1 MLTQILTINPDGTGT
16 LVIKAEPTALG
27 ELVGLEAEL
36 NLRSTIT
43 TEARMNVLPDE
54 GPQTEE

>member
-1 MLTQILTINPDGTGT
+1 MLTQILTINADGTGA
-16 LVIKAEPTALG
+16 LVIRAEPVALG

>member
-1 MLTQILTINPDGTGT
+1 MLTQILTINADGTGT
-16 LVIKAEPTALG
+16 LVIKAEPVAIG

-43 TEARMNVLPDE
+43 TESRMNILSDDS
-54 GPQTEE
+54 PQTEE